1 MNLRKLMRKQLMTNF
16 IVNLNDRLNSL
27 VFFVEKKREF
37 NLEEK
42 GKYKLTVTQ
51 DKNASLIVI
60 RPSEMK
66 SRAKYLKSNNLPKD
80 CDYILINP
88 EKEVLFFIELKSSSK
103 TSTNNDIKKQLI
115 AGKKWFDHI
124 LFITDLSFDE
134 IKKFRVISIC
144 IQVNN
149 RTDYKNGRKFN
160 INNNIYKVNGKEI
173 DLREFYRNKQCNILF
188 ENFEKKFNT

>member
-160 INNNIYKVNGKEI
+160 VNNNIYKVNGKEI

>member
-1 MNLRKLMRKQLMTNF
+1 MTNF

>member
-42 GKYKLTVTQ
+42 GKYKLTLTQ

-66 SRAKYLKSNNLPKD
+66 SCAKYLKSNNLPKD

-160 INNNIYKVNGKEI
+160 VNNNIYKVNGKEI